1 MKFFAVTTTSVYS
14 VTDERDDQGYPIVQK
29 IAIKKGKNSK
39 IPIGG
44 RLKNGRLVGIQADGI
59 VLYDEDHP
67 RPGRRQD
74 PEGVNTAFWG
84 GHTSPVV
91 ALFLKEDEARTC
103 LNSKDLE
110 KCDPRW
116 EIQTKKV
123 LSLIKDDHPVL
134 VVSHHNPI
142 TFETS

>member
-14 VTDERDDQGYPIVQK
+14 VTDKKDDKGYPIVQK
-29 IAIKKGKNSK
+29 IAIKKGKKSK

-44 RLKNGRLVGIQADGI
+44 RLKSGRLVGIQANGI

-67 RPGRRQD
+67 RPGRRQK
-74 PEGVNTAFWG
+74 PEEVNTSFWG
-84 GHTSPVV
+84 GGTSAIV
-91 ALFLKEDEARTC
+91 ALFLKEDEAMAC
-103 LNSKDLE
+103 LDSKNLK

-116 EIQTKKV
+116 KVQTKKV

-134 VVSHHNPI
+134 VFSLFDPI
-142 TFETS
+142 ALETS

>member
-67 RPGRRQD
+67 RSGRLQK
-74 PEGVNTAFWG
+74 PKEVNTAFWG
-84 GHTSPVV
+84 GGTSAII
-91 ALFLKEDEARTC
+91 ALFLKEDKARVC
-103 LNSKDLE
+103 LDSKNL
-110 KCDPRW
+110 KRCDPRW
-116 EIQTKKV
+116 KVQTKEV
-123 LSLIKDDHPVL
+123 LSLIKDDHPVF
-134 VVSHHNPI
+134 VFSHFDPI
-142 TFETS
+142 TLETS